1 MSSLGFLVLLLMIS
15 AERPQA
21 IRLLSKTWTI
31 LPSLHYQVN
40 QKRYS
45 LFKEESGTQGVIRYG
60 FPCGHCSG
68 RKNRQLM
75 ATLDK
80 GTSKNSVEK
89 REQNPD
95 EEKKS
100 DFARNQKEIHPVPE
114 RHTYLDDNQQTVGM
128 DYSPAQKK
136 PPIHN

>member
-1 MSSLGFLVLLLMIS
+1 MKLFMSSLGFLVLLLMLS
-15 AERPQA
+15 AERSQA
-21 IRLLSKTWTI
+21 IRLLSKTGPI
-31 LPSLHYQVN
+31 SPSLHYQVD

-60 FPCGHCSG
+60 LPCGHCSG
-68 RKNRQLM
+68 RKGRQLM
-75 ATLDK
+75 TTLDK
-80 GTSKNSVEK
+80 ETNKNSVDK
-89 REQNPD
+89 REQNPN

-100 DFARNQKEIHPVPE
+100 D
-114 RHTYLDDNQQTVGM
+114 HTYLDDNQETVGM